1 MWYEIHVMDRATSL
15 QRRQQHE
22 SVLYYDIGY
31 YYYCTQEDR
40 SAVLT
45 YYLLSTVCNIH
56 IHNGRHCS
64 LNLHQERKA

>member
-15 QRRQQHE
+15 QHE
-22 SVLYYDIGY
+22 SVLWYWLILLY
-31 YYYCTQEDR
+31 TRNR

-45 YYLLSTVCNIH
+45 DFLLSTVCNIH

>member
-15 QRRQQHE
+15 RHAACSNEKR
-22 SVLYYDIGY
+22 VYYGIG
-31 YYYCTQEDR
+31 YYCTQEDR

-45 YYLLSTVCNIH
+45 YFLLSTVCNIH